1 MYSSDSERKHLP
13 GMGESPNTSNYRKST
28 SRETDGV
35 MFLMHSKL
43 PSTHDRGPYYIGT
56 NPLIWRANQCTGF
69 YMTWTSVMKDL
80 ISFVSMFDC
89 RYY

>member
-28 SRETDGV
+28 SRETEGV

-43 PSTHDRGPYYIGT
+43 PLTHDKSLSYR
-56 NPLIWRANQCTGF
+56 NQPIDLQSKSMDWF
-69 YMTWTSVMKDL
+69 LYDRTSVMKDL
-80 ISFVSMFDC
+80 AMSMFDC
-89 RYY
+89 RYH